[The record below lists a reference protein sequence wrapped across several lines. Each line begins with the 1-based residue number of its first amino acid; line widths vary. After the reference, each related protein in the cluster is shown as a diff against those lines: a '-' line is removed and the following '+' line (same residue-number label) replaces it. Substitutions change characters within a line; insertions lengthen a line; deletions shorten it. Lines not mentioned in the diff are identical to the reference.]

1 MKLAL
6 TAIFALFTALSGCDD
21 PCEKLQK
28 KVCEDPVFLK
38 KEKRL
43 CELMNEAPRR
53 EALPKDTCESILKTL
68 TKR

>member
-1 MKLAL
+1 MKPAL
-6 TAIFALFTALSGCDD
+6 YIVFAIFAALAGCDD

-28 KVCEDPVFLK
+28 KVCEDPEFLK
-38 KEKRL
+38 KEKRF

-68 TKR
+68 SKR

>member
-1 MKLAL
+1 MKHAMVAL
-6 TAIFALFTALSGCDD
+6 FALVAALAGCDD

-28 KVCEDPVFLK
+28 KVCEDPDFVK

-53 EALPKDTCESILKTL
+53 DALPRETCESILKTL
-68 TKR
+68 SKR